1 MICGPVSEMMDGG
14 GGDGT
19 TPGPASAMSVE
30 EAWDLT
36 QAEDDNPESWARKRD
51 AILADLQAK
60 LKTLTPLQLLQQKYP
75 RAHDKDRYARLLWQ
89 QFPPM
94 ASNPPLLR
102 ADLPGK
108 QEELLTAADVIVM
121 HLATISFSATSMVC
135 EPTKDKIL
143 KLADEILTDGFVTD
157 TEPLILN
164 VTPMQMEQQGLE
176 GISPWGATV
185 GVDGFASLRPFSVCH
200 HKSAARVIAL
210 HLLLNVFM
218 EESQLLV

>member
-1 MICGPVSEMMDGG
+1 MICGPVSEMDSGEDGA
-14 GGDGT
+14 T
-19 TPGPASAMSVE
+19 RGPASAMSVE
-30 EAWDLT
+30 EAWGLA
-36 QAEDDNPESWARKRD
+36 QAEDDNPESWGQKRD
-51 AILADLQAK
+51 AILADLKAK
-60 LKTLTPLQLLQQKYP
+60 LKNHTPLQLLEKKYP
-75 RAHDKDRYARLLWQ
+75 SVHDKDQYARILWQ

-94 ASNPPLLR
+94 ESHPPWMR

-108 QEELLTAADVIVM
+108 QEESLTAEDVIVM

-135 EPTKDKIL
+135 EPTIDKIM
-143 KLADEILTDGFVTD
+143 KLVDEILTDGFVTD

-164 VTPMQMEQQGLE
+164 VTPMQMEKEGLE
-176 GISPWGATV
+176 GISPWGAM
-185 GVDGFASLRPFSVCH
+185 VDGVASLRPFSVCH

>member
-1 MICGPVSEMMDGG
+1 MDG

-30 EAWDLT
+30 EAWGLT
-36 QAEDDNPESWARKRD
+36 LAEDDNPESWGQKRD
-51 AILADLQAK
+51 AILAHIKAT
-60 LKTLTPLQLLQQKYP
+60 LKNGTPLQILEKKYP
-75 RAHDKDRYARLLWQ
+75 SAHDKDQYARILWQ

-94 ASNPPLLR
+94 VSHPPWMR

-108 QEELLTAADVIVM
+108 QEESLTAEDVIVM
-121 HLATISFSATSMVC
+121 HLATISFSTTSMVC
-135 EPTKDKIL
+135 EPTIDKIM
-143 KLADEILTDGFVTD
+143 KLVDEILTDGFVTD

-176 GISPWGATV
+176 GIPPWGATV
-185 GVDGFASLRPFSVCH
+185 GVDGSASLRPLSVCH

-210 HLLLNVFM
+210 HLLLNVFL

>member
-1 MICGPVSEMMDGG
+1 MDGG
-14 GGDGT
+14 GDGA

-36 QAEDDNPESWARKRD
+36 QAEDDNPESFARKRD
-51 AILADLQAK
+51 AILEHIKNQ
-60 LKTLTPLQLLQQKYP
+60 LKTSTLLQVLEKKFPSVQEKGQ
-75 RAHDKDRYARLLWQ
+75 YARRLWQ
-89 QFPPM
+89 EFSPM
-94 ASNPPLLR
+94 ASNPPRMR

-108 QEELLTAADVIVM
+108 REGELTAADVLVM

-135 EPTKDKIL
+135 EPPIEKIL

-164 VTPMQMEQQGLE
+164 VTPTQMEEEGLK
-176 GISPWGATV
+176 GFPPWGAM
-185 GVDGFASLRPFSVCH
+185 VDGVQSLRPFSVCH
-200 HKSAARVIAL
+200 HKSASRVIAL
-210 HLLLNVFM
+210 HLVLNAFL

>member
-1 MICGPVSEMMDGG
+1 MICGPVSEMDSCEDGA
-14 GGDGT
+14 
-19 TPGPASAMSVE
+19 TPGPASTMSVE
-30 EAWDLT
+30 EAWGLT
-36 QAEDDNPESWARKRD
+36 LAEDDNPESWGQKRD
-51 AILADLQAK
+51 AILADIKAK
-60 LKTLTPLQLLQQKYP
+60 LKNYTPLQLLEKMYP
-75 RAHDKDRYARLLWQ
+75 SVHDKDQYARILWQ
-89 QFPPM
+89 QFSPMPSHPPWM
-94 ASNPPLLR
+94 R

-108 QEELLTAADVIVM
+108 QEESLTVEDVIVM

-135 EPTKDKIL
+135 EPTIDKIM
-143 KLADEILTDGFVTD
+143 KLVDEILTDGFVTD

-176 GISPWGATV
+176 GIPPWGATV
-185 GVDGFASLRPFSVCH
+185 GVDGSASLRPFSVCH